1 MTSPI
6 RCAALRRASLLII
19 VPLSVM
25 GTSQAQT
32 STPAAKDE
40 TVMLSPFVLQED
52 QDTGY
57 APNETLSG
65 TRLRT
70 QTKDVASAM
79 TIVTPDLMKDLGAF
93 NYNDVLNFIPSTSV
107 YTSTP
112 DDANSNGPDR
122 KSTRLDSSH

>member
-1 MTSPI
+1 MKLNSSCGAFDPWLPI
-6 RCAALRRASLLII
+6 GLCAAIAGSSL
-19 VPLSVM
+19 
-25 GTSQAQT
+25 AQNAP
-32 STPAAKDE
+32 SPPSSARDE

-93 NYNDVLNFIPSTSV
+93 NYNDVLNFMPSTATYV
-107 YTSTP
+107 NLGT
-112 DDANSNGPDR
+112 DD
-122 KSTRLDSSH
+122 

>member
-1 MTSPI
+1 MNSAN
-6 RCAALRRASLLII
+6 RLAAGQRAVLLPPLIAFLTLSAGAQVAT
-19 VPLSVM
+19 VPV
-25 GTSQAQT
+25 A
-32 STPAAKDE
+32 DE
-40 TVMLSPFVLQED
+40 TVALSPFVLQED

-112 DDANSNGPDR
+112 DD
-122 KSTRLDSSH
+122 